1 MWRWHLSKDIQEG
14 RVSHARVWRTVLQTR
29 EEQQSPPKHHHLL
42 NCSVPWPVSH
52 PIHHQILSA
61 ASPKLIPTTSHH
73 ISRLTHL
80 YSRVNFPH
88 GSQIDL
94 LKTCHIIS
102 LLEAYLP
109 KTYITFGIKFWLL
122 IPAKVSWIFTLLHLI
137 CQLSHPSLH
146 LLHPCTKVISASNP

>member
-1 MWRWHLSKDIQEG
+1 MPESGERCYRHEKNSNL
-14 RVSHARVWRTVLQTR
+14 LQR
-29 EEQQSPPKHHHLL
+29 HHHLP

-52 PIHHQILSA
+52 PDLFLPTSHPIHHQIMSA

-73 ISRLTHL
+73 LSRLTHL

-102 LLEAYLP
+102 VLEAYLP

-146 LLHPCTKVISASNP
+146 PCTKVISASNP